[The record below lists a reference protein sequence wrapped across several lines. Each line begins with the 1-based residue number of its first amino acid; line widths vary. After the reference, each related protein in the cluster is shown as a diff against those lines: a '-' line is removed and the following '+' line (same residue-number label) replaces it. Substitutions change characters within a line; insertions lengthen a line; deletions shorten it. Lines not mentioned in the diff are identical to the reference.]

1 MLEWGMNAGRF
12 WSAGNKYNKGVFKM
26 AEKITFD
33 YSKAMSFI
41 GENELLPME
50 KLVGDAKEVLVGRT
64 GAGNDFLGW
73 IDLPV
78 NYDKEEFERI
88 QKAAEK
94 IKADSEVLV
103 VIGIGG
109 SYLGARAAIEFLRHG
124 FYNMVS
130 KEIRKT
136 PEIYFV
142 GNSISSTYLA
152 QLIDVIG
159 DRDYSVHIISKSG
172 TTTEPAIAFRIFKE
186 MLEKKYGKEEAAK
199 RIYATTDKARG
210 ALKNLATEE
219 GYESFVV
226 PDDVGGRFSV
236 LTAVGL
242 LPIAVSGADVSKL
255 MEGAAAGRK
264 RAMEADFAENDA
276 LKYAAVRNIL
286 LRKGKLVEIL
296 ANYEP
301 SLHYV
306 SEWWKQLYGES
317 EGKDQKGI
325 FPASVDLT
333 TDLHSMGQFI
343 QDGSRIMFETVMN
356 VEKPR
361 CELVIGEEPTDL
373 DGLNYLAGK
382 TVDFV
387 NKSAMNGTILA
398 HTDGNVPNL
407 VINIPEQNEYYLGEL
422 FYFFEFACGVSGYLL
437 GVNPFNQ
444 PGVESYKRNMFAL
457 LGKPGYEKERE
468 ELLKRL

>member
-1 MLEWGMNAGRF
+1 M
-12 WSAGNKYNKGVFKM
+12 SKV
-26 AEKITFD
+26 TFD
-33 YSKAMSFI
+33 YSKTAKFINAEEVQSMSRI
-41 GENELLPME
+41 VGAAKQQLTE
-50 KLVGDAKEVLVGRT
+50 KDGL
-64 GAGNDFLGW
+64 GNDFLGW

-78 NYDKEEFERI
+78 DYDKEEFARI
-88 QKAAEK
+88 KKAAKK
-94 IKADSEVLV
+94 IQEDSEVLL

-124 FYNMVS
+124 FYNNVS
-130 KEIRKT
+130 KEVRKT
-136 PEIYFV
+136 PEIYYV
-142 GNSISSTYLA
+142 GNSISSSYIQGLV
-152 QLIDVIG
+152 DVIG
-159 DRDYSVHIISKSG
+159 DRDFSVNMISKSG
-172 TTTEPAIAFRIFKE
+172 TTTEPAIAFRVFKE
-186 MLEKKYGKEEAAK
+186 ILEKKYGKKEAAG
-199 RIYATTDKARG
+199 RIYATTDRAKG
-210 ALKNLATEE
+210 ALKKVADEE
-219 GYESFVV
+219 GYETFVV

-242 LPIAVSGADVSKL
+242 LPIAVSGADIDKL
-255 MEGAAAGRK
+255 MEGAASGREL
-264 RAMEADFAENDA
+264 ALNQPFESNDA
-276 LKYAAVRNIL
+276 LQYAAIRNIL
-286 LRKGKLVEIL
+286 HRKGKTVEIL

-325 FPASVDLT
+325 FPAAVDLS
-333 TDLHSMGQFI
+333 TDLHSMGQMI
-343 QDGSRIMFETVMN
+343 QDGQRNMFETVLN
-356 VEKPR
+356 VEESPA
-361 CELVIGEEPTDL
+361 EITIQEEAVDL

-387 NKSAMNGTILA
+387 NKNAMNGTVLA

-407 VINIPEQNEYYLGEL
+407 RINIPCQDEYCLGQL
-422 FYFFEFACGVSGYLL
+422 FYFFEFAVGVSGYIL

-444 PGVESYKRNMFAL
+444 PGVEAYKKNMFAL